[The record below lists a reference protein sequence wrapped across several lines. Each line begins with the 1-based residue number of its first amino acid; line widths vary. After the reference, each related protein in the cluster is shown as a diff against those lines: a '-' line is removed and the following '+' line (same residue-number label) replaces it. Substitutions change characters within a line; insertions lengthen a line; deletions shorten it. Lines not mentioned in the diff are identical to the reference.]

1 MRGAVSH
8 PLHINGSVGA
18 LNLYSTEEHGF
29 DEASRAIGE
38 IFARQ
43 ATIALRNASTYLAAR
58 MLAEQLNEA
67 LESRDLIGRAKG
79 ILMERE
85 GVTDDEAFHMLRV
98 ISQNTNVKLR
108 DIAQRVVEE
117 KDRALSG

>member
-1 MRGAVSH
+1 
-8 PLHINGSVGA
+8 
-18 LNLYSTEEHGF
+18 LYSTEEHGF